1 MHFYFSAPP
10 QMNSQMNSSP
20 VPFNL
25 NGGVDMQNFLG
36 LLEHEEADFVEQVKK
51 SKAFIQKIIKA
62 ELKRIVNM
70 AQIPNTEYIR
80 F

>member
-1 MHFYFSAPP
+1 
-10 QMNSQMNSSP
+10 MNSQMNSSP

-62 ELKRIVNM
+62 ELQR
-70 AQIPNTEYIR
+70 R
-80 F
+80 FFEDFGGGPLILDP